1 MLERRL
7 DNTIFIM
14 YLVTQYYCK
23 ERNLTT
29 EQFLELDKKYS
40 ILNYVSECPDVFDS
54 MTDYE
59 MVEEVDGY
67 ISQF

>member
-23 ERNLTT
+23 ARNLTT

-54 MTDYE
+54 MTDFE